1 MRYQQKI
8 KGGPGTFVSRGDLN
22 LGGDLKFKGGPRNPN
37 DAIRSGLYW
46 VKVSD
51 FFAHFFLLAPGP
63 KRNQ

>member
-37 DAIRSGLYW
+37 DAMIW
-46 VKVSD
+46 VILGQ
-51 FFAHFFLLAPGP
+51 AWACQWA
-63 KRNQ
+63 NQ